1 MSDSN
6 LGFSRIDVFVTHVF
20 SGRIVGW
27 AVSSTMKTTQLPL
40 KALEQSIH
48 GVQRHGATQGLIH
61 HSDHGIQYIS
71 SVYHSV

>member
-1 MSDSN
+1 MSDSH
-6 LGFSRIDVFVTHVF
+6 LGFSRIDVFVTDVF

-48 GVQRHGATQGLIH
+48 WAVFYGDTSRLGH
-61 HSDHGIQYIS
+61 HSDHGVQYIS